1 MSTPSKD
8 PLLQVETTCGSLLY
22 ELQIIW
28 DEVGESDTERD
39 KMLLELERECL
50 EVYRRKVDLANKS
63 RAQLRQMIAD
73 NEAEL
78 AAICSAM
85 GERPVH
91 IRQSDQNAGSLKAE
105 LRAIL
110 PELEEM
116 KKRKTER
123 RNQFLEVL
131 EQIQKIQLEISATSY
146 KTILD
151 ESDLSLRKL
160 EELHSQLQALE
171 KEKSDRLEQ
180 LLDQMSTLSSL
191 CLVLGME
198 FSQTIYEIHPGLAET
213 ERTKS
218 ISNEAIARLAAAI
231 QRLREVKIE
240 RMQRI
245 QNLAFSLLELWNL
258 MDTPA
263 EEQQMFQSVTCKIAA
278 SEHEITEHNLLSV
291 EFINYVETEV
301 SRLESLKS
309 SKLKELVFKKRLELE
324 DICRKTHL
332 LPESDNA
339 MEMALE
345 AIETGA
351 VDPAS
356 LLEQIELQVGKVKEE
371 TLSRKEILDK
381 VEKWMAACEEEC
393 WLEEYNND
401 DNRYNAGRGA
411 HLTLKRAE
419 KARALVNK
427 LPGMVEALAVRT
439 ITWEKER
446 GTEFTYDGIR
456 LLSMLEEYK
465 ILRQEKEEERKRQ
478 RDMKKLQGQLITEQ
492 EIMFGSKPS
501 PMKQQSGK
509 KGGRMSCGGASN
521 RRLSLGG
528 AMLAPRTD
536 LHSTRPT
543 PNTRQTKKNE
553 RQSNNRDDGFGALS
567 AGRRGLDIAGL
578 PANRKHSLSEVEPP
592 QHIFRTPF
600 SPISSTESS
609 KSNITLLEDL
619 NRKHEMLQKTFQT
632 TNTPLTTPSKTT
644 ISATQD
650 ENRTPKTNM
659 IPTIPCTPSTVS
671 IPMQTALTPAPLK
684 EMIPEGFIEYSFEER
699 RAGFLLPRAHLKTIA
714 AI

>member
-8 PLLQVETTCGSLLY
+8 PLVLVETTCGSLLY

-131 EQIQKIQLEISATSY
+131 EQIQKIQLEIYASSY

-160 EELHSQLQALE
+160 EQLHEQLQALE

-180 LLDQMSTLSSL
+180 LLDQMNTLSSL
-191 CLVLGME
+191 CLVLGMD
-198 FSQTIYEIHPGLAET
+198 FSQTIHEIHPGLAET
-213 ERTKS
+213 EGTKS

-245 QNLAFSLLELWNL
+245 QKLAFCLLELWNL

-278 SEHEITEHNLLSV
+278 SEQEITEHNLLSV

-309 SKLKELVFKKRLELE
+309 SKMKELVIKKRIELE
-324 DICRKTHL
+324 DVCRKTHM
-332 LPESDNA
+332 LPEPDSS

-345 AIETGA
+345 AIETGTI
-351 VDPAS
+351 DPAS

-371 TLSRKEILDK
+371 ALARSEILEK
-381 VEKWMAACEEEC
+381 VERWMAACEEEC

-427 LPGMVEALAVRT
+427 LPG
-439 ITWEKER
+439 K
-446 GTEFTYDGIR
+446 
-456 LLSMLEEYK
+456 LS
-465 ILRQEKEEERKRQ
+465 I
-478 RDMKKLQGQLITEQ
+478 
-492 EIMFGSKPS
+492 
-501 PMKQQSGK
+501 
-509 KGGRMSCGGASN
+509 
-521 RRLSLGG
+521 
-528 AMLAPRTD
+528 
-536 LHSTRPT
+536 
-543 PNTRQTKKNE
+543 
-553 RQSNNRDDGFGALS
+553 
-567 AGRRGLDIAGL
+567 
-578 PANRKHSLSEVEPP
+578 
-592 QHIFRTPF
+592 
-600 SPISSTESS
+600 
-609 KSNITLLEDL
+609 
-619 NRKHEMLQKTFQT
+619 
-632 TNTPLTTPSKTT
+632 
-644 ISATQD
+644 
-650 ENRTPKTNM
+650 
-659 IPTIPCTPSTVS
+659 
-671 IPMQTALTPAPLK
+671 
-684 EMIPEGFIEYSFEER
+684 
-699 RAGFLLPRAHLKTIA
+699 
-714 AI
+714 